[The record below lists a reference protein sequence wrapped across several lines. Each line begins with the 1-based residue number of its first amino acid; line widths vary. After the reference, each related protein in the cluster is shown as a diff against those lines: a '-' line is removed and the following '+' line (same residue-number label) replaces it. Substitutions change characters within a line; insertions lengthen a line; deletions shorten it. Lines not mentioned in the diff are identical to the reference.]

1 MGIKIGDIDIANQII
16 DNDFRI
22 GVLEKILEKL
32 LNSNKNLVL
41 PTQME
46 IEDFREKT
54 ATELKAKYPNSGI
67 EYTKKN

>member
-41 PTQME
+41 PTQTE
-46 IEDFREKT
+46 IEEFRVKT
-54 ATELKAKYPNSGI
+54 ATELKVKYPNSGI